1 MTKKLTA
8 AQIKGYKRRV
18 FIEKVNN
25 LKTNT
30 QQQKMKYYAASLL
43 AVASYALRL
52 KQDGCPEKPEEA
64 TPEDVFKLIDAD
76 GSGAIDSVEG
86 AMGLGCLV
94 KWGVF
99 TQAEA
104 DEAGDKFAEAAGA
117 DQLLTMEEVRTVIGS
132 SSDDDDL
139 AQ

>member
-1 MTKKLTA
+1 
-8 AQIKGYKRRV
+8 
-18 FIEKVNN
+18 
-25 LKTNT
+25 
-30 QQQKMKYYAASLL
+30 MKYYAASLL
-43 AVASYALRL
+43 AVASYALKL
-52 KQDGCPEKPEEA
+52 KQDGCPEIPDGA
-64 TPEDVFKLIDAD
+64 TAEDVFNLIDAD

-104 DEAGDKFAEAAGA
+104 EEAGAKFAEAAGT
-117 DQLLTMEEVRTVIGS
+117 DELLTMEEVNAVIGS

>member
-1 MTKKLTA
+1 
-8 AQIKGYKRRV
+8 
-18 FIEKVNN
+18 
-25 LKTNT
+25 
-30 QQQKMKYYAASLL
+30 MKYYAASLL

-76 GSGAIDSVEG
+76 GSGAIDKVEG

-94 KWGVF
+94 KWGVY

-104 DEAGDKFAEAAGA
+104 EEAGDKFTEAAGT
-117 DQLLTMEEVRTVIGS
+117 DELLTMEEVRTVIGS